1 MAFIRKETKK
11 SVTYLRLVESYRDAD
26 GKSRHRTLYNLGKAR
41 DYSPESLKKM
51 GQVLYELGGGTL
63 EDLESKQLKKM
74 AGIIMVSH
82 WSSENY

>member
-26 GKSRHRTLYNLGKAR
+26 GKNRHRTLYNLGKAR